1 MKLNP
6 MAEIQKLRQTIDRL
20 DKAIIAQVAKRLAI
34 ARKIGM
40 LKKKHGTKIRDSKRE
55 SFLQKLHEE
64 WSKEYKIS
72 KETISKVFAQIMKE
86 SKRIQK

>member
-1 MKLNP
+1 
-6 MAEIQKLRQTIDRL
+6 MAEIQKLRQNIDRL

-40 LKKKHGTKIRDSKRE
+40 LKKKHGAKIRDSKRE
-55 SFLQKLHEE
+55 SFLQELHAE

-72 KETISKVFAQIMKE
+72 KETISKVFKQIMKE